1 MRGEDSE
8 GEAEEGEERK
18 KGKRKEG
25 KERWRGGQ
33 KKARET
39 GVILHSSGVCLAKGG
54 SGRAEDYG
62 IMVSVVG
69 HVSRRGL
76 H

>member
-1 MRGEDSE
+1 M
-8 GEAEEGEERK
+8 
-18 KGKRKEG
+18 
-25 KERWRGGQ
+25 
-33 KKARET
+33 
-39 GVILHSSGVCLAKGG
+39 ILHSSGVCLAKSG

-69 HVSRRGL
+69 HVSQCGL